1 MKLFQNIRKKVQTR
15 RFILGVIVFLITL
28 ILCLIIFRN
37 WDTLKAMIL
46 GS

>member
-1 MKLFQNIRKKVQTR
+1 MKLFQSIIKKVQTR
-15 RFILGVIVFLITL
+15 RFILGVIVFLVTL

-37 WDTLKAMIL
+37 WDSLKSMIL